1 MSKKS
6 YRFCVFAFV
15 LLTGGVCS
23 ASDDSSVGP
32 ESLIAQARKV
42 QEIWT
47 EGTPPSSMRAEI
59 QILDAKGK
67 VTRGQYVVNWSSPS
81 RWREEVQFAGYT
93 RVRVHDE
100 KGYWQQSTLN
110 FQPESIFQLD
120 TLLELKSVLK
130 GRGKQ
135 VLGKV
140 KNRDKGGVHQKCTE
154 VMWTTITERILC
166 FDDAAG
172 NLLSV
177 EYPRLDHQNP
187 PEISRI
193 EYSEF
198 NKIGDRRIPF
208 EVRALRDRTV
218 VAAVKVLEVKPT
230 TDEDPA
236 LFIAPTYSERW
247 TQCDEIATPELLNRV
262 HPNYPPTA
270 RRNGEQGRV
279 IFYAVIEEDGTLSHL
294 TLIQR
299 ATPTLESSAAE
310 ALRQWRYK
318 PAACGQIPIRT
329 ETSLPVD
336 FWLER

>member
-6 YRFCVFAFV
+6 CRFFVLAFV
-15 LLTGGVCS
+15 LLAVGVCS
-23 ASDDSSVGP
+23 PSDDRSVGP

-59 QILDAKGK
+59 QMLDAKGK
-67 VTRGQYVVNWSSPS
+67 VTPGQYRVTWSSPS
-81 RWREEVQFAGYT
+81 RWREELQIAGYT

-110 FQPESIFQLD
+110 FQPEGIFQLD
-120 TLLELKSVLK
+120 TLLELKIVLK
-130 GRGKQ
+130 VGGKQ

-140 KNRDKGGVHQKCTE
+140 KSREKGGVHQNCTD
-154 VMWTTITERILC
+154 VKWPTITERILC
-166 FDDAAG
+166 FDDATG

-177 EYPRLDHQNP
+177 EYPELEHQNP
-187 PEISRI
+187 PDISRI

-198 NKIGDRRIPF
+198 NKVGERRIPF
-208 EVRALRDRTV
+208 EVRAIRGRTV
-218 VAAVKVLEVKPT
+218 VAAVKVLEIKQT
-230 TDEDPA
+230 TDENPS
-236 LFIAPTYSERW
+236 LFVAPKDSERW
-247 TQCDEIATPELLNRV
+247 TQCDEMKTPELLNHV
-262 HPNYPPTA
+262 NPNYPPTA

-279 IFYAVIEEDGTLSHL
+279 IFYAVIEEDGMLSHL

-299 ATPTLESSAAE
+299 ATPTLESAAAE

-318 PAACGQIPIRT
+318 PAACGHIPIRL
-329 ETSLPVD
+329 ETSIPVD
-336 FWLER
+336 FSLGR